1 MHIKL
6 KIKTEEDIQAIY
18 PHFVTKLT
26 TYGSEELKVWRFKS
40 LFGTDITDKLKN
52 IYKDFESVPKEVTF
66 NNIFGSFKIPKKV
79 LDWEKNTSD
88 VNIIS
93 NGLVRLK

>member
-6 KIKTEEDIQAIY
+6 KIKTEEDIHAIY
-18 PHFVTKLT
+18 PHFSSRILEYAT
-26 TYGSEELKVWRFKS
+26 EEFKVWRLKS
-40 LFGTDITDKLKN
+40 LFGTDITDRLNN
-52 IYKDFESVPKEVTF
+52 IYKDFESVPEE
-66 NNIFGSFKIPKKV
+66 ILFGSFKIPKKI

-88 VNIIS
+88 VNIVP